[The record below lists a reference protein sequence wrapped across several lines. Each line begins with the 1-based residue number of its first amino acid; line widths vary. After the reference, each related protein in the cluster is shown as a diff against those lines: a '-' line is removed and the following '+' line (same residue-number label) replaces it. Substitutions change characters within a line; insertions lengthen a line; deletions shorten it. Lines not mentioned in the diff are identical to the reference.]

1 MGGGMKVVF
10 LDIDGVLQPRTNKR
24 GEHRKE
30 IPAFCRMM
38 DKRMKG
44 LYHYEGWLGESGFDL
59 MDVGAVRYD
68 WDVTAVE
75 TLRRL
80 LDKSKAKIVLSSDWK
95 DMRAMRLMKAL
106 LAIHDLDGYLWDRTI
121 SSDYLWLSH
130 EFPFEVGE
138 KYRKDYITE
147 ISKVEDAIAKSH
159 GLKNRI
165 EMDQRV
171 AEILEFL
178 DRHPEIVSYVAVDD
192 RNLVPGL
199 EGHFIQ
205 TWPALTL
212 GDGRKM
218 LKCLAV
224 EDGPYRLPQGCH
236 TNGLKRIRSD
246 YLPIIDRLWRKEPA
260 LHVPS

>member
-1 MGGGMKVVF
+1 M
-10 LDIDGVLQPRTNKR
+10 
-24 GEHRKE
+24 
-30 IPAFCRMM
+30 
-38 DKRMKG
+38 
-44 LYHYEGWLGESGFDL
+44 
-59 MDVGAVRYD
+59 
-68 WDVTAVE
+68 
-75 TLRRL
+75 
-80 LDKSKAKIVLSSDWK
+80 
-95 DMRAMRLMKAL
+95 
-106 LAIHDLDGYLWDRTI
+106 AIHDLDGYLWDRTI
-121 SSDYLWLSH
+121 SPDYLWLSH

-212 GDGRKM
+212 DDGRKM